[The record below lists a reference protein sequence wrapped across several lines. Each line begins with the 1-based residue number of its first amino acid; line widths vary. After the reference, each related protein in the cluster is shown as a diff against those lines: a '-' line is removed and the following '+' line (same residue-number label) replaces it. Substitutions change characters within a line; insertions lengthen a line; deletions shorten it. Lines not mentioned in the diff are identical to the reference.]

1 MKEGRRGSFDGIAF
15 WIIVVKKRHFT
26 RILDSKNKNKKGFH
40 LEEKVARP
48 VWSFN
53 TMNKNNS

>member
-1 MKEGRRGSFDGIAF
+1 MALPFELL
-15 WIIVVKKRHFT
+15 WQKRHFI
-26 RILDSKNKNKKGFH
+26 RIPDSKKNKKKGFH